1 MIFHLEPVPS
11 PYVGT
16 LGSIWRPMRAMVL
29 EVKDNER
36 KMELL
41 FFIFFENTSILSVKM
56 DGAAVFFKCVLIVF
70 YVLNVSCDSRQIFKI
85 I

>member
-36 KMELL
+36 KNGAPV
-41 FFIFFENTSILSVKM
+41 FFYFLFFENTSILSVKM
-56 DGAAVFFKCVLIVF
+56 EGAAVFYVF
-70 YVLNVSCDSRQIFKI
+70 
-85 I
+85 